1 MKMGMDLGRAV
12 REAMIDLRALDD
24 PLVDHIAVIAMN
36 RDGEHVGFSYRE
48 DERYVYMTDTMS
60 EPAEVNMVSP

>member
-1 MKMGMDLGRAV
+1 MKMGWDLGRAV
-12 REAMIDLRALDD
+12 REAM
-24 PLVDHIAVIAMN
+24 N
-36 RDGEHVGFSYRE
+36 QDGKHVGFSYRE